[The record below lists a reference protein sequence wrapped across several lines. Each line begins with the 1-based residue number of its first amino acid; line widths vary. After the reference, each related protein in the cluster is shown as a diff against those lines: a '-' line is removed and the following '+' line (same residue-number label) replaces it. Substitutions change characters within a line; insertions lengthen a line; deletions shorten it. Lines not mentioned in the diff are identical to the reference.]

1 MFPFFIPIQGRISLP
16 FVGAVLDTD
25 NIADVFRGGGE
36 VLKEFASA
44 CGGDA
49 MGGLRS
55 LGRNAASSLVAWKAF
70 FAQRMMNGLRAT
82 APLDG
87 LATTTRGVKV
97 TLDVELDAAESGKAG
112 PSADAPSAPN
122 ASQPDTRA
130 DEDETEGEE
139 GK

>member
-1 MFPFFIPIQGRISLP
+1 M
-16 FVGAVLDTD
+16 GAAIDTD
-25 NIADVFRGGGE
+25 NIAEVFRGGGE

-55 LGRNAASSLVAWKAF
+55 LGRSAASSLIAWKAF

-87 LATTTRGVKV
+87 LTTATRSVAV
-97 TLDVELDAAESGKAG
+97 TMNDVELDAAESGQAG
-112 PSADAPSAPN
+112 ARADAAGVPTGADAA
-122 ASQPDTRA
+122 ASA
-130 DEDETEGEE
+130 DEDEEDGGET
-139 GK
+139 K